1 MSTKKPP
8 HIIRLDRDTED
19 HILPKDFFDILVHR
33 FFPVISMTYIG
44 SIIGIALS
52 KGNFIHYMFFDRT
65 AYMMALFVVVWVSGP
80 ALTWIFLR
88 GSPLFHHVADIW
100 YKILAGLMVVTITL
114 SFVLFPEGDMFG
126 LRFYFVLSVPVFV
139 LIYYFFVRGGLPPF
153 AAYPLNALGV
163 CLLLYGAAVNLIF

>member
-1 MSTKKPP
+1 MSHKKAP

-33 FFPVISMTYIG
+33 FFPVISMTYIA
-44 SIIGIALS
+44 SIIGIS
-52 KGNFIHYMFFDRT
+52 MNKGAFIHHLFFDNT
-65 AYMMALFVVVWVSGP
+65 AYMMGIFIVVWVSGP

-88 GSPLFHHVADIW
+88 GSPLFYHVADLW
-100 YKILAGLMVVTITL
+100 YKILSGLMVVTISL
-114 SFVLFPEGDMFG
+114 SYVLFPEGDMLG

-139 LIYYFFVRGGLPPF
+139 LIYYFFVRGGLPPV

-163 CLLLYGAAVNLIF
+163 CMLIYGGAVNIIF